1 MARWKSA
8 TELCE
13 LYLVGEQRL
22 HAVSRRGNLPMREL
36 SPTEF
41 LYDEDFVARL
51 FPRRDQAATG
61 ASGANLGVLGE
72 ARLGVTPLDP
82 NSSQRAERARAARQ
96 NEARPGDAAVRKLDK
111 IAS

>member
-8 TELCE
+8 TELSE

-22 HAVSRRGNLPMREL
+22 FAVSRRGNLPMLQVTPSE
-36 SPTEF
+36 T

-51 FPRRDQAATG
+51 FPRRDQTPAG
-61 ASGANLGVLGE
+61 ASGANWGVLGE
-72 ARLGVTPLDP
+72 ARLGVTPLAT
-82 NSSQRAERARAARQ
+82 NSSLRAERARAARQ
-96 NEARPGDAAVRKLDK
+96 SDAVPTGDSAKLDK